1 MPRGSGRR
9 SGRAGWPGCAGWL
22 CGLAL
27 MVWVTGYPGSCCRR
41 RRSQPPSAGGTTM
54 AATIASAV
62 SMASISL
69 SGLLGATLTTC
80 PFTAT
85 GPVGA
90 MVGVTP
96 VVGTGPTPVGED
108 ASLEPGEGDDEVPAP
123 GVVALPL
130 TTMQF
135 SGSPTLSH
143 GDGWG
148 ACSSSVSL
156 PLVNVGLLQ
165 PASVVRFGPGMA
177 PGILSLC
184 SSPPWTR

>member
-1 MPRGSGRR
+1 
-9 SGRAGWPGCAGWL
+9 
-22 CGLAL
+22 

-41 RRSQPPSAGGTTM
+41 RRSHPPSAGGTTM

-62 SMASISL
+62 STASISL
-69 SGLLGATLTTC
+69 FGLFGATVTTC
-80 PFTAT
+80 PVTAT

-90 MVGVTP
+90 TVGLTP
-96 VVGTGPTPVGED
+96 VVGTAPAAADDD
-108 ASLEPGEGDDEVPAP
+108 APGEELGPGDAEFPP

-148 ACSSSVSL
+148 AWSSSVSL
-156 PLVNVGLLQ
+156 PLVKVGLLQ
-165 PASVVRFGPGMA
+165 PASVLRFGPRMA
-177 PGILSLC
+177 PGILPLC
-184 SSPPWTR
+184 SRPPLTRLSGKGE